1 LLPFS
6 IKIFIMHVIKR
17 SSVFFIFSSYLIK
30 IVVIVIRQYA
40 YVYRSATIFNI
51 ELRLQHNIFIT
62 KHLFTDTWKTPKYAP
77 LCQLAISLVVSY
89 YSLWSREYEPLVSTK
104 IEQIKQTWH
113 FFNYMISDI
122 CKIFPCSTTYDNRQR
137 LQLENTQ

>member
-6 IKIFIMHVIKR
+6 IKIFIMWSKDQV
-17 SSVFFIFSSYLIK
+17 SFFYFSSYLIK
-30 IVVIVIRQYA
+30 IIVLVIRQYD
-40 YVYRSATIFNI
+40 YVYRSVTIFNI

-77 LCQLAISLVVSY
+77 LCQLAISLVISY

-113 FFNYMISDI
+113 FLIIWSVTFVRFSRAA
-122 CKIFPCSTTYDNRQR
+122 STYDNRQR